1 MLTSLNDRQVAR
13 GIILIIKA
21 PILHREGVL
30 RELTVLV
37 LWTWLSWN
45 AGLLGLLFLVGPLLR
60 LDAVTVSEL
69 LLLDRLTHLEHVADS
84 LEECLIL
91 MTRESSGS
99 ICTNRRSPLTRNPS
113 RGGGI
118 GSVGSTVLGPRV
130 APKLG
135 SNIWSRSRRSPIQIT
150 LQHTNWVQGLRNVA
164 SRAHSLNQCLNEG
177 SIDQ

>member
-45 AGLLGLLFLVGPLLR
+45 AGLLGLLCLVGPLLC

-84 LEECLIL
+84 LEECLLL
-91 MTRESSGS
+91 MTCESRGG
-99 ICTNRRSPLTRNPS
+99 ICTNRRTPLTRNPS
-113 RGGGI
+113 RGGGN
-118 GSVGSTVLGPRV
+118 GSEGSTVLGPRV

-135 SNIWSRSRRSPIQIT
+135 SNIRSRSRRPPIQIT
-150 LQHTNWVQGLRNVA
+150 LQNTDRVHMLRNVA
-164 SRAHSLNQCLNEG
+164 SRTHRLNQSLNER
-177 SIDQ
+177 